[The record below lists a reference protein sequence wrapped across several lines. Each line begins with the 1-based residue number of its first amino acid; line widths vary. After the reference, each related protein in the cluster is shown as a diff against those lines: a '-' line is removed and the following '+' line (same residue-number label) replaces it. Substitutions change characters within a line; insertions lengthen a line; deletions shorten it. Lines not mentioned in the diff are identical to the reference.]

1 MAMTSIK
8 KGLAVKSKPKSRKD
22 KKTTVPDEA
31 DASAGTAKKHSRSTE
46 MKNSDEKRSKPQK
59 PKLDQTDT
67 GEIGQND
74 QKSLMLRDIEKIT
87 KKHGLSLESDKK
99 GKRIYRKRQELPEPE
114 LDPKA
119 SANRLARQLS
129 PRLYPEH
136 IELFNECARSFPNK
150 REALERAIELLAAE
164 LNLDKK

>member
-1 MAMTSIK
+1 MAMMSIK
-8 KGLAVKSKPKSRKD
+8 KGLAVKSKPKSKKD
-22 KKTTVPDEA
+22 RKTTVPDEA
-31 DASAGTAKKHSRSTE
+31 DAAAGAAKKLSRSAE
-46 MKNSDEKRSKPQK
+46 MNHSDEKRGKPQK
-59 PKLDQTDT
+59 TTLDQTDA

-87 KKHGLSLESDKK
+87 KKHGFSLESDNK

-150 REALERAIELLAAE
+150 REALERAIELLADE
-164 LNLDKK
+164 LGLHKK